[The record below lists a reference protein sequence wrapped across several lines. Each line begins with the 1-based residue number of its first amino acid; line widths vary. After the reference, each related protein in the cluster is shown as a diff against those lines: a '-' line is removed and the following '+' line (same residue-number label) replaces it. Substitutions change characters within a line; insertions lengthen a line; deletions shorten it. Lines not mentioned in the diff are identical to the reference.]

1 VIVDCAVYDNG
12 RRRAEELALEDAC
25 QAASEPGKFVW
36 IGLFEPT
43 VEEFESISREF
54 SLHPLAVEDALSAHE
69 RPKLEEYGDMRFLVL
84 KTARYDDAAETVH
97 IGEIMCFVATDFL
110 ITVRHGEAPDLTDVR
125 SRMEDE
131 EDRLK
136 YGTMAALHAI
146 LDKVVDDYE
155 PVVLGLQ
162 TDVDE
167 VEGNVFGQGREATSR
182 IYRLGREVLLFSRAV
197 QPLLQPVA
205 ELTEGRAGRMES
217 ALQDYFRDV
226 NDHLL
231 RVNQQ
236 VDAYHEL
243 LGNLLQANLTL
254 VSVQQNNDMRKISAW
269 VAIVAV
275 PTLFAGIYGMNFEHM
290 PELEWR
296 LGYPAVLLVM
306 LTVCGS
312 LYVRFKK
319 AGWL

>member
-1 VIVDCAVYDNG
+1 MIVDCAVYESG
-12 RRRAEELALEDAC
+12 HRRAEELPLQRAC
-25 QAASEPGKFVW
+25 EAASAPGAFVW

-43 VEEFESISREF
+43 PEEFEAISSEF

-69 RPKLEEYGDMRFLVL
+69 RPKLEHYGDTKFLVL
-84 KTARYDDAAETVH
+84 KTARYDDEAEAVH
-97 IGEIMCFVATDFL
+97 IGEIMCFVADDFL
-110 ITVRHGEAPDLTDVR
+110 ITVRHGDAPELTDVR
-125 SRMEDE
+125 SAMEDE
-131 EDRLK
+131 SDRLK

-155 PVVLGLQ
+155 PVVVGLQ
-162 TDVDE
+162 TDVDQ
-167 VEGNVFGQGREATSR
+167 VEANVFGEGREATSR

-197 QPLLQPVA
+197 QPLLTPVS
-205 ELTEGRAGRMES
+205 ELTAGRAGRMHEQ
-217 ALQDYFRDV
+217 LKDYFRDV
-226 NDHLL
+226 EDHLV

-296 LGYPAVLLVM
+296 LGYPAALLVM
-306 LTVCGS
+306 VTVCTT